1 MKYIGSF
8 YNLIA
13 KLTFASAYL
22 IMSFPG
28 EYQDPGL
35 DHSYAAMSAPSLS
48 GDLIESPPS
57 PSDNSEELPPSP
69 SDSPVTSRAA
79 VADLVR
85 LVSLL
90 NP

>member
-1 MKYIGSF
+1 
-8 YNLIA
+8 
-13 KLTFASAYL
+13 
-22 IMSFPG
+22 MSFPG